1 MKIYRISGLGA
12 NDQAFKWMNFPEGF
26 EVVYLPWLTP
36 EPKESLAHYAER
48 MAEKVDTTEDFVL
61 MGLSFGGIIVQEMN
75 RFLHPKLNI
84 LISTVKS
91 RNELPGFMKMSAHTQ
106 LHKLIPNHF
115 FDSNKRVSYA
125 MIRKFYDAKMPELD
139 EFFEFR
145 DPKYLHWA
153 INEIVNWKN
162 TVEMKNYVHYHGNK
176 DVVFPFSKIQNAVEI
191 DGGTHL
197 MVMQK
202 AKKLNELIKEK
213 LVEIGNI

>member
-12 NDQAFKWMNFPEGF
+12 NDKAYKWMKLPEGF

-48 MAEKVDTTEDFVL
+48 MAENIDTSEDFVL

-75 RFLHPKLNI
+75 RFLDPKLNI
-84 LISTVKS
+84 LISTVKN
-91 RNELPGFMKMSAHTQ
+91 RNELPRFMKMSAHTQ

-115 FDSNKRVSYA
+115 FDSNKKLSYA
-125 MIRKFYDAKMPELD
+125 VMRKFYNDKMPDLD

-145 DPKYLHWA
+145 DPKYIHWA
-153 INEIVNWKN
+153 IHEIVNWKN
-162 TVEMKNYVHYHGNK
+162 ENEPKNYIHFHGNK
-176 DVVFPFSKIQNAVEI
+176 DVVFPFSKIHNAVEI

-202 AKKLNELIKEK
+202 ARKLNELIREK
-213 LVEIGNI
+213 LEEIK